1 MALALLKDADHFTFA
16 NNVNATISEYSVAW
30 MKRFLD
36 NDTRYDQFLCRLRAT
51 RTSRPSRTLVRC
63 SNTERV
69 RRRRWRPPR
78 GVAATDARVPV
89 RAL

>member
-51 RTSRPSRTLVRC
+51 RT
-63 SNTERV
+63 
-69 RRRRWRPPR
+69 
-78 GVAATDARVPV
+78 
-89 RAL
+89 